1 MTHEIY
7 RAGAVHARARIDLS
21 QQPQGILLLIWP
33 LLVMTPGTLMAA
45 TPSAPA
51 VPSELAQRLELKPG
65 VQLRLRQ
72 EFAEQDGKPDDAS
85 STTLRHRLGIHFR
98 LLPALTGLVESEG
111 TVSLFAQNYNSGPG
125 GNGRV
130 NFPVVA
136 DPTGDELNQAYLHWQ
151 ADDSTSVR
159 VGRQRLIHDNAR
171 FIGNVGWRQ
180 NEQTYDA
187 AEVQWS
193 PVVAL
198 RARYAYLQKIN
209 TIFFG
214 ERDTDSHLLHLQFAP
229 AKTIALSAFLYALD
243 DDDGEDTRTLGL
255 RAAGHLHAGGLT
267 WRYSATVARQQD
279 YADSRDID
287 SDYLALEAGAAYQGF
302 SVTLGHERL
311 GSDGTRGFSTPLATL
326 HAFNGWADV
335 FLVTPGAG
343 LVDNYAGLGVA
354 NGPWKALAAY
364 HVFTADSGAADYGT
378 ELDLL
383 LGYRVGKSAGVTLK
397 FADYRA
403 DTFDSDTTRLV
414 AQVDLA
420 I

>member
-1 MTHEIY
+1 MTHDIF
-7 RAGAVHARARIDLS
+7 RAGPVLARPRTGFA
-21 QQPQGILLLIWP
+21 PQSWRPLLLIWL
-33 LLVMTPGTLMAA
+33 LLVITPGALPAA
-45 TPSAPA
+45 TPSTPAAPSA
-51 VPSELAQRLELKPG
+51 LAQRLELKP
-65 VQLRLRQ
+65 QLHVRLRQ

-85 STTLRHRLGIHFR
+85 STTLRHRLGLDFR
-98 LLPALTGLVESEG
+98 LLPTLTGRVESEG
-111 TVSLFAQNYNSGPG
+111 TVSLFEQNYNSGPG

-136 DPTGDELNQAYLHWQ
+136 DPTGDELNQAYLHWK

-193 PVVAL
+193 PLATVHV
-198 RARYAYLQKIN
+198 RYAYLQQVN

-214 ERDTDSHLLHLQFAP
+214 ERDTDSHLLHVQFTPVKA
-229 AKTIALSAFLYALD
+229 IALSAFVYALD
-243 DDDGEDTRTLGL
+243 DDVGEDTRTLGL
-255 RAAGHLHAGGLT
+255 RAAGHLPARGVT
-267 WRYSATVARQQD
+267 WRYSATIARQQD
-279 YADSRDID
+279 YADSRGID

-335 FLVTPGAG
+335 FLSTPGAG

-403 DTFDSDTTRLV
+403 DTFAADTTRLV